1 MQEARDS
8 GLLQAILINS
18 RKEYMLHHQQQLF
31 DEVPVRLVLLAPHI
45 RGGNVRTKER
55 EREPVNRRRSNRV
68 KTREKDG
75 TETSVMVA

>member
-8 GLLQAILINS
+8 GMLQTILINS
-18 RKEYMLHHQQQLF
+18 RREYMLHHQQQLF

-55 EREPVNRRRSNRV
+55 EREPVNRWRTNGR